1 MIRPLI
7 CAVVFLFLCSS
18 AKADTFT
25 LTEGSANTG
34 FAQFFLFA
42 SGPNI
47 SIGGGAG
54 LCKTPGCDAV
64 FVPDSFAFATC
75 SPSPCGPGSTLN
87 VGGVFLASNLNIG
100 NNFGGSATIN
110 GVNFFGINFGGTLNF
125 TGSIVLPNDFVN
137 GQPVTVPFSMQG
149 QLMGFVRCPGSLV
162 ECSQQVFD
170 ISLNGSGIATA
181 TLPASGNGLVIYRF
195 EPASEPVPEP
205 ATLGLLGVGL
215 FAFKRFYRSRKSS
228 HYHMDRVPYQKDRR

>member
-7 CAVVFLFLCSS
+7 CAVVFLLLCSS

-25 LTEGSANTG
+25 PTEGSATTG
-34 FAQFFLFA
+34 FAQFSLSV

-47 SIGGGAG
+47 RINGGAG
-54 LCKTPGCDAV
+54 LCTFPGCDAV

-75 SPSPCGPGSTLN
+75 SSSPCAAGSTLD

-110 GVNFFGINFGGTLNF
+110 GVDFFGLNFGGELNF
-125 TGSIVLPNDFVN
+125 IGSIILPDDYVN
-137 GQPVTVPFSMQG
+137 GQPVTVPFSVEG
-149 QLMGFVRCPGSLV
+149 QLTGFIRCPGTLSP
-162 ECSQQVFD
+162 CSQQVFD

-181 TLPASGNGLVIYRF
+181 TLPVSGNALVIYQFGPGF
-195 EPASEPVPEP
+195 ELESQ
-205 ATLGLLGVGL
+205 GCRR
-215 FAFKRFYRSRKSS
+215 AFSLYESQPCGTSFK
-228 HYHMDRVPYQKDRR
+228 VVV

>member
-1 MIRPLI
+1 MIGPLI
-7 CAVVFLFLCSS
+7 CAVAFLLLCSS

-25 LTEGSANTG
+25 LTAGSANTG
-34 FAQFFLFA
+34 FAQFSLFA

-54 LCKTPGCDAV
+54 LCTVPGCDAV

-75 SPSPCGPGSTLN
+75 SPSPCAPGSTLN
-87 VGGVFLASNLNIG
+87 VGGVFVASNLNIG
-100 NNFGGSATIN
+100 NNFGGAATIN
-110 GVNFFGINFGGTLNF
+110 GVDFFGLNFGGELNF
-125 TGSIVLPNDFVN
+125 TGSIVLPNDYVN

-149 QLMGFVRCPGSLV
+149 QLTGFVRCPGSMV
-162 ECSQQVFD
+162 QCSQQVFD

-181 TLPASGNGLVIYRF
+181 TLPAAGNGLVIYTF
-195 EPASEPVPEP
+195 GPAAESVPEP

-215 FAFKRFYRSRKSS
+215 FALKRFYRSRKIN
-228 HYHMDRVPYQKDRR
+228 RF